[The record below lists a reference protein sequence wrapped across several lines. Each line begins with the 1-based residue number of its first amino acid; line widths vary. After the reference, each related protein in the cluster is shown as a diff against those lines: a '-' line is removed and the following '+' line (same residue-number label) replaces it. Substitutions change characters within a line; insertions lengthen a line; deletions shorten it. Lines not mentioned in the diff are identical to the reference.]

1 MKMIPLQLS
10 AMLFSAGI
18 MFALSSCTTYLP
30 QTASIPL
37 MNEKNEVHVSG
48 GLTMLGGI
56 DGSVAYAPADHVA
69 LQAYASLHSDE
80 IRYYQGAVGYFT
92 KSKEDLNFE
101 IYGGVGGGNGN
112 NYESDNNGYVNGDYL
127 LYFAQA
133 NFGQTNTSKAH
144 IDYGF
149 GLKAGMFDAKIIN
162 YSDPVPVYNT
172 NNSLLI
178 EPQAFMRLGGQKF
191 KVGFQLNVSRIF
203 NLTNDAPTLFY
214 YPVNFGMS
222 MNYRFAPSLR
232 KVKKD

>member
-1 MKMIPLQLS
+1 MKTISFKLVIILLS
-10 AMLFSAGI
+10 GGILFV
-18 MFALSSCTTYLP
+18 LPSCTTYLP

-56 DGSVAYAPADHVA
+56 DGLVAFAPADHVA
-69 LQAYASLHSDE
+69 LQAYCSLHSDE
-80 IRYYQGAVGYFT
+80 TRYYQGAVGYFT

-101 IYGGVGGGNGN
+101 IYAGVGGGNGN

-133 NFGQTNTSKAH
+133 NLGQTNMSRAH

-149 GLKAGMFDAKIIN
+149 GIKAGMFDANITD
-162 YSDPVPVYNT
+162 YSDPVPVYKA

-178 EPQAFMRLGGQKF
+178 EPQAFIRLGGEKF
-191 KVGFQLNVSRIF
+191 KVGFQLNVARIF
-203 NLTNDAPTLFY
+203 NLTKGTPTLFY
-214 YPVNFGMS
+214 CPVNFGIS
-222 MNYRFAPSLR
+222 MNYRFAPSL
-232 KVKKD
+232 KMLKKE